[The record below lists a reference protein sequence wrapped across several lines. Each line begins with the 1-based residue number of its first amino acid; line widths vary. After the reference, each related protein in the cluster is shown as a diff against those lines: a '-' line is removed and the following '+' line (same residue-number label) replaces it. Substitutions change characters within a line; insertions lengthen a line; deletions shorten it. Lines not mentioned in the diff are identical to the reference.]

1 MTHQKHSQDFGK
13 KEKVLNYACQTYQLS
28 RPNKVG
34 AVMALIRECQPTTIE
49 EWEKWYF
56 QNAYT
61 SAKTQC
67 KITKE
72 SLLELGERLYEKI
85 TEVVIPEWQAAFAQL
100 TLQDCIDYIFNLTIN
115 RTFDGFLREK
125 SVVND
130 GLAKIFTDI
139 IFEESDPELDHAGD
153 IDYIAKIGNKTFGIQ
168 IKPVTTKA
176 NFGNYSASERMKA
189 NFAEFEEKFG
199 GKVFVVFSLDGE
211 IANKEVIPEIE
222 KEINRLNLEKIK
234 HE

>member
-1 MTHQKHSQDFGK
+1 MKQKHSFDFGK

-34 AVMALIRECQPTTIE
+34 AVMALIRECQPQTITD
-49 EWEKWYF
+49 WEKWYF
-56 QNAYT
+56 ENAYT
-61 SAKTQC
+61 EAKLKT

-72 SLLELGERLYEKI
+72 SLQELGERLHEKI
-85 TEVVIPEWQAAFAQL
+85 TEVVIPEWEAAFKQL
-100 TLQDCIDYIFNLTIN
+100 TMQDCIDYIFNLTIN

-139 IFEESDPELDHAGD
+139 VFEESDSKLDHAGD
-153 IDYIAKIGNKTFGIQ
+153 IDYIGKVNNKAFGIQ
-168 IKPVTTKA
+168 IKPITAKA
-176 NFGNYSASERMKA
+176 NFGNYSATERMQA
-189 NFAEFEEKFG
+189 SFSDFEEKFG

-211 IANKEVIPEIE
+211 IANKEII
-222 KEINRLNLEKIK
+222 KEIQKEIDRLK
-234 HE
+234 